1 MRFAFEAL
9 AESGVREQG
18 EITAPDERAA
28 LKALAA
34 RGLTV
39 LALSQLAAASPSR
52 RAARISAGDRALAVR
67 QLSGLIDGGV
77 TLPNALASVAANTS
91 VASVTI
97 ELTAVHAALSAGE
110 PIATAFDRA
119 PKLLPNVER
128 QVVVAG
134 AEAGD
139 LARVLSRLAD
149 YFEDRD
155 ALRGKLIGALVYP
168 ALVGVVALGVIVALL
183 VFVMPQIVA
192 AFAQTKQALPW
203 LTRALLTFAAFLRG
217 YGLWIGL
224 LVAALIAVV
233 LWSLRGPS
241 RGSRRGSMRGSMRV
255 SLRERGLALL
265 QTLPLLGPLA
275 QSADEVRVLT
285 TLAML
290 VESAV
295 PLPRAI
301 SAAAKTARFP
311 GNARR
316 LDAARLG
323 LERGQSVA
331 SAFAD
336 HDALDGMSLELVR
349 QGEAVG
355 GIAPAFGK
363 AAHLKRQA
371 LERRLQWFAALVEP
385 VMILVLG
392 GVVLVL
398 VLAVMLPIV
407 TLNSAVR

>member
-1 MRFAFEAL
+1 MRFAFEAVG
-9 AESGVREQG
+9 ESGVREQG
-18 EITAPDERAA
+18 EIAATDERAA
-28 LKALAA
+28 LKALAV

-39 LALSQLAAASPSR
+39 VALSQLAAVAPSR
-52 RAARISAGDRALAVR
+52 RASRISAGDRALAVR
-67 QLSGLIDGGV
+67 QISGLIDGGV

-91 VASVTI
+91 VASVAI
-97 ELTAVHAALSAGE
+97 ELTAVHAALTSGE
-110 PIATAFDRA
+110 PMATAFDRA

-203 LTRALLTFAAFLRG
+203 LTRTLLAFATFLRS
-217 YGLWIGL
+217 YGVGFVVL
-224 LVAALIAVV
+224 LAALIVFF
-233 LWSLRGPS
+233 LWSLRGP
-241 RGSRRGSMRGSMRV
+241 
-255 SLRERGLALL
+255 LRDRGLALL
-265 QTLPLLGPLA
+265 QKLPLVGPLA

-290 VESAV
+290 AESAV

-311 GNARR
+311 GNARK

-323 LERGQSVA
+323 LERGQGVA
-331 SAFAD
+331 DSFAEN
-336 HDALDGMSLELVR
+336 DALDGMSLELLR

>member
-1 MRFAFEAL
+1 MRYGFEAIN
-9 AESGVREQG
+9 AAGVREHG
-18 EITAPDERAA
+18 NITAADDRAA

-39 LALSQLAAASPSR
+39 LVLAPLPDAGVASGSSR
-52 RAARISAGDRALAVR
+52 VSAGDRALAIR

-77 TLPNALASVAANTS
+77 TLPTALASVAANS
-91 VASVTI
+91 GVATVTR
-97 ELTAVHAALSAGE
+97 ELNAVNVALSSGE
-110 PIATAFDRA
+110 PLAAAFDKA
-119 PKLLPNVER
+119 PRLLPAVER

-155 ALRGKLIGALVYP
+155 ALRGKLVGALVYP
-168 ALVGVVALGVIVALL
+168 ALVGVVALGVIIALL

-203 LTRALLTFAAFLRG
+203 LTRSLLSVATFLRS
-217 YGLWIGL
+217 YGLWVFGAV
-224 LVAALIAVV
+224 VAAVV
-233 LWSLRGPS
+233 FALWSLRGP
-241 RGSRRGSMRGSMRV
+241 
-255 SLRERGLALL
+255 LRTRGLALL
-265 QTLPLLGPLA
+265 QRLPLLGPLA
-275 QSADEVRVLT
+275 QSADEVRILT

-295 PLPRAI
+295 PLPRAMT
-301 SAAAKTARFP
+301 AAARTARFP
-311 GNARR
+311 DNANRLEVARR
-316 LDAARLG
+316 L
-323 LERGQSVA
+323 LEGGGGVA
-331 SAFAD
+331 NAFAETQ
-336 HDALDGMSLELVR
+336 AVDGMSLELLR

-355 GIAPAFGK
+355 GVAAAFAK
-363 AAHLKRQA
+363 AAHLKRQS
-371 LERRLQWFAALVEP
+371 LERRLQWFATLVEP

>member
-1 MRFAFEAL
+1 MRYGFEAIN
-9 AESGVREQG
+9 AVGVREHG
-18 EITAPDERAA
+18 NITAADDRAA

-39 LALSQLAAASPSR
+39 LVLAPLPDAGVASGSSR
-52 RAARISAGDRALAVR
+52 VSAGDRALAIR

-77 TLPNALASVAANTS
+77 TLPTALASVAANS
-91 VASVTI
+91 GVATVTR
-97 ELTAVHAALSAGE
+97 ELNAVNVALSSGE
-110 PIATAFDRA
+110 PLAAAFDKA
-119 PKLLPNVER
+119 PRLLPAVER

-155 ALRGKLIGALVYP
+155 ALRGKLVGALVYP
-168 ALVGVVALGVIVALL
+168 ALVGVVALGVIIALL

-203 LTRALLTFAAFLRG
+203 LTRSLLSVATFLRS
-217 YGLWIGL
+217 YGLWVFGAV
-224 LVAALIAVV
+224 VAAVV
-233 LWSLRGPS
+233 FALWSLRGP
-241 RGSRRGSMRGSMRV
+241 
-255 SLRERGLALL
+255 LRTRGLALL
-265 QTLPLLGPLA
+265 QRLPLLGPLA
-275 QSADEVRVLT
+275 QSADEVRILT

-295 PLPRAI
+295 PLPRAMT
-301 SAAAKTARFP
+301 AAARTARFP
-311 GNARR
+311 DNANRLEVARR
-316 LDAARLG
+316 L
-323 LERGQSVA
+323 LEGGGGVA
-331 SAFAD
+331 NAFAETQ
-336 HDALDGMSLELVR
+336 AVDGMSLELLR

-355 GIAPAFGK
+355 GVAAAFAK
-363 AAHLKRQA
+363 AAHLKRQS
-371 LERRLQWFAALVEP
+371 LERRLQWFATLVEP

>member
-1 MRFAFEAL
+1 MRFAFEAVG
-9 AESGVREQG
+9 ESGVREQG
-18 EITAPDERAA
+18 EIAATDERSA

-39 LALSQLAAASPSR
+39 VALSQLAAAAPSR
-52 RAARISAGDRALAVR
+52 RASRISAGDRALAVR
-67 QLSGLIDGGV
+67 HLSGLIDGGV
-77 TLPNALASVAANTS
+77 TLPKALASVAANTS
-91 VASVTI
+91 VASVAI
-97 ELTAVHAALSAGE
+97 ELTAVHAALTSGE

-139 LARVLSRLAD
+139 LARVLALLAD

-168 ALVGVVALGVIVALL
+168 ALVGIVALAVIVALL

-203 LTRALLTFAAFLRG
+203 LTRTLLGLATFMRS
-217 YGLWIGL
+217 YGLWLVL
-224 LVAALIAVV
+224 LLAALMVFF
-233 LWSLRGPS
+233 LWSLRGP
-241 RGSRRGSMRGSMRV
+241 
-255 SLRERGLALL
+255 LRDRGLALL
-265 QTLPLLGPLA
+265 QKLPLLGPLA

-290 VESAV
+290 AESAV

-301 SAAAKTARFP
+301 SAAARTARFP
-311 GNARR
+311 GNARK

-331 SAFAD
+331 AAFTEN
-336 HDALDGMSLELVR
+336 DALDGMSLELLR

>member
-18 EITAPDERAA
+18 EITAVDERSA

-39 LALSQLAAASPSR
+39 VALSQLVAATPSR
-52 RAARISAGDRALAVR
+52 RASRISAGDRALAVR

-97 ELTAVHAALSAGE
+97 ELNAVHAALTSGE

-168 ALVGVVALGVIVALL
+168 ALVGIVALGVIVALL

-203 LTRALLTFAAFLRG
+203 LTRTLLGLATFMRS
-217 YGLWIGL
+217 YGLWLTL
-224 LVAALIAVV
+224 LLAALIVFFV
-233 LWSLRGPS
+233 WSLRGP
-241 RGSRRGSMRGSMRV
+241 
-255 SLRERGLALL
+255 LRDRGLAML
-265 QTLPLLGPLA
+265 QRLPLVGPLA

-290 VESAV
+290 AESAV

-301 SAAAKTARFP
+301 SAAARTARFP
-311 GNARR
+311 SNARK

-323 LERGQSVA
+323 LERGQGVA
-331 SAFAD
+331 ASFAEN
-336 HDALDGMSLELVR
+336 DALDGMSLELLR

>member
-1 MRFAFEAL
+1 MRYRFEAVN
-9 AESGVREQG
+9 AMGVRESG
-18 EITAPDERAA
+18 DIAAADDRSA

-39 LALSQLAAASPSR
+39 LVLTSLPDARPAAGS
-52 RAARISAGDRALAVR
+52 ARLNAGDRALAIR

-77 TLPNALASVAANTS
+77 TLPSALASVAANS
-91 VASVTI
+91 GVAAVTR
-97 ELTAVHAALSAGE
+97 ELNAVNAALNGGE
-110 PIATAFDRA
+110 PLATAFDKA
-119 PKLLPNVER
+119 PRLLPTVER

-155 ALRGKLIGALVYP
+155 ALRGKLVGALVYP

-203 LTRALLTFAAFLRG
+203 LTRSLLTVATFLRG
-217 YGLWIGL
+217 YGLWLSGAG
-224 LVAALIAVV
+224 VAAVMFA
-233 LWSLRGPS
+233 LWSLRGP
-241 RGSRRGSMRGSMRV
+241 
-255 SLRERGLALL
+255 LRSRGLALL
-265 QTLPLLGPLA
+265 QRLPLVGPLA
-275 QSADEVRVLT
+275 QSADEVRILT

-295 PLPRAI
+295 PLPRAMA
-301 SAAAKTARFP
+301 AAAKTARFP
-311 GNARR
+311 ENSGRMDAARR
-316 LDAARLG
+316 L
-323 LERGQSVA
+323 LEAGGGVA
-331 SAFAD
+331 NAFAETQ
-336 HDALDGMSLELVR
+336 AVDGMSLELLR

-355 GIAPAFGK
+355 GVAAAFAK
-363 AAHLKRQA
+363 AAHLKRQS
-371 LERRLQWFAALVEP
+371 LERRLQWFATLVEP

>member
-1 MRFAFEAL
+1 MRFAFEAVS
-9 AESGVREQG
+9 ESGVREQG
-18 EITAPDERAA
+18 EIAAADERTA

-39 LALSQLAAASPSR
+39 VALSQLAAATPSR
-52 RAARISAGDRALAVR
+52 RRARISAGDRALAVR

-91 VASVTI
+91 VASVAL
-97 ELTAVHAALSAGE
+97 ELSAVHAALTSGD

-149 YFEDRD
+149 YFEERD

-168 ALVGVVALGVIVALL
+168 ALVGIVALGVIVALL

-203 LTRALLTFAAFLRG
+203 LTRTLLALATFMRG
-217 YGLWIGL
+217 YGLW
-224 LVAALIAVV
+224 LVLVLIALIVFS
-233 LWSLRGPS
+233 LWSLRGP
-241 RGSRRGSMRGSMRV
+241 
-255 SLRERGLALL
+255 LRDRGLAFLKK
-265 QTLPLLGPLA
+265 LPLIGPLA

-290 VESAV
+290 AESAV

-316 LDAARLG
+316 LEAARQG

-336 HDALDGMSLELVR
+336 NDALDGMSLELLR

-355 GIAPAFGK
+355 GLAAAFAK
-363 AAHLKRQA
+363 AAYLKRQA

>member
-1 MRFAFEAL
+1 MRYGFEAVD
-9 AESGVREQG
+9 AAGARERG
-18 EITAPDERAA
+18 EVAASDDRAA
-28 LKALAA
+28 LKVLAA

-39 LALSQLAAASPSR
+39 LVLTPRAESLAAQGSKR
-52 RAARISAGDRALAVR
+52 LSAGDRALAVR

-77 TLPNALASVAANTS
+77 TLPNALASVANNSGIAA
-91 VASVTI
+91 VAL
-97 ELTAVHAALSAGE
+97 ELNAVNAALNSGE
-110 PIATAFDRA
+110 PLARAFDKA
-119 PKLLPNVER
+119 PRLLPAVER

-155 ALRGKLIGALVYP
+155 ALRGKLVGALVYP

-203 LTRALLTFAAFLRG
+203 LTRSLLSVATFLRG
-217 YGLWIGL
+217 YGLYVLGI
-224 LVAALIAVV
+224 VVALIAFA
-233 LWSLRGPS
+233 LWSLRGP
-241 RGSRRGSMRGSMRV
+241 
-255 SLRERGLALL
+255 LRTRGLALL
-265 QTLPLLGPLA
+265 QRLPLVGPLA

-295 PLPRAI
+295 PLPRAMT
-301 SAAAKTARFP
+301 AAARTARFAD
-311 GNARR
+311 NASR
-316 LDAARLG
+316 LDAARQL
-323 LERGQSVA
+323 LEQGGGVA
-331 SAFAD
+331 NAFAETQ
-336 HDALDGMSLELVR
+336 AIDGMSLELLR

-355 GIAPAFGK
+355 GVAAAFAK
-363 AAHLKRQA
+363 AAHLKRQS
-371 LERRLQWFAALVEP
+371 LERRLQWFATLVEP

-407 TLNSAVR
+407 TLNSAIR

>member
-1 MRFAFEAL
+1 MRFAFEAVS
-9 AESGVREQG
+9 ETGVREQG
-18 EITAPDERAA
+18 EIAAADERTA
-28 LKALAA
+28 LKTLAA
-34 RGLTV
+34 RGLTIV
-39 LALSQLAAASPSR
+39 ALSPLAAATPSR
-52 RAARISAGDRALAVR
+52 RSARISAGDRALAVR

-91 VASVTI
+91 VASVTL
-97 ELTAVHAALSAGE
+97 ELTAVHAALTSGK

-149 YFEDRD
+149 YFEERD

-168 ALVGVVALGVIVALL
+168 ALVGIVALGVIVALL

-203 LTRALLTFAAFLRG
+203 LTRTLLALATFMRG
-217 YGLWIGL
+217 YGLTLVL
-224 LVAALIAVV
+224 LLIAFIVFS
-233 LWSLRGPS
+233 LWSLRGP
-241 RGSRRGSMRGSMRV
+241 
-255 SLRERGLALL
+255 LRDRGLALL
-265 QTLPLLGPLA
+265 KKLPLIGPLA

-290 VESAV
+290 AESAV

-336 HDALDGMSLELVR
+336 NDALDGMSLELLR

-355 GIAPAFGK
+355 GLAAAFGK

-371 LERRLQWFAALVEP
+371 LERRLQWFATLVEP
-385 VMILVLG
+385 VLILALG

>member
-9 AESGVREQG
+9 GESGVREQG
-18 EITAPDERAA
+18 EIAASDERTA

-39 LALSQLAAASPSR
+39 VALSQIAAAPSR
-52 RAARISAGDRALAVR
+52 RASRISAGDRALAVR

-77 TLPNALASVAANTS
+77 TLPNALISVATHSGVASVA
-91 VASVTI
+91 I
-97 ELTAVHAALSAGE
+97 ELTAVHAALTSGE

-139 LARVLSRLAD
+139 LARVLARLAD

-203 LTRALLTFAAFLRG
+203 LTRTLLSLATFMRG
-217 YGLWIGL
+217 YGLWL
-224 LVAALIAVV
+224 VLMLVALVFFF
-233 LWSLRGPS
+233 LWSLRGP
-241 RGSRRGSMRGSMRV
+241 
-255 SLRERGLALL
+255 LRDRGLALL
-265 QTLPLLGPLA
+265 RKLPLLGPLA

-290 VESAV
+290 AESAV

-311 GNARR
+311 GNALR

-323 LERGQSVA
+323 LERGQGVA
-331 SAFAD
+331 ASFAD
-336 HDALDGMSLELVR
+336 NDALDGMSLELLR

-355 GIAPAFGK
+355 GVAAAFAK

>member
-1 MRFAFEAL
+1 MRFAFEAVG
-9 AESGVREQG
+9 ESGVREQG
-18 EITAPDERAA
+18 EISASDDRAA

-39 LALSQLAAASPSR
+39 LALSQLATATPSR
-52 RAARISAGDRALAVR
+52 RASRISAGDRALAVR

-91 VASVTI
+91 VAAVAT
-97 ELTAVHAALSAGE
+97 ELTAVHAALTSGD

-168 ALVGVVALGVIVALL
+168 ALVGIVALGVIVALL

-203 LTRALLTFAAFLRG
+203 LTRTLLGLATFLRG
-217 YGLWIGL
+217 YGLWVVLLLAAL
-224 LVAALIAVV
+224 LVFF
-233 LWSLRGPS
+233 LWSLRGP
-241 RGSRRGSMRGSMRV
+241 
-255 SLRERGLALL
+255 LRDRGLALL
-265 QTLPLLGPLA
+265 QKLPLLGPLA

-290 VESAV
+290 AESAV

-331 SAFAD
+331 SAFAEN
-336 HDALDGMSLELVR
+336 DALDGMSLELLR
-349 QGEAVG
+349 QGEAIG

>member
-1 MRFAFEAL
+1 MRYGFEAIN
-9 AESGVREQG
+9 AVGVREHG
-18 EITAPDERAA
+18 NITAADDRAA

-39 LALSQLAAASPSR
+39 LVLAPLPDAGVASGSTR
-52 RAARISAGDRALAVR
+52 MSAGDRALAIR

-77 TLPNALASVAANTS
+77 TLPTALASVAANS
-91 VASVTI
+91 GVATVTR
-97 ELTAVHAALSAGE
+97 ELNAVNVALSSGE
-110 PIATAFDRA
+110 PLAAAFDKA
-119 PKLLPNVER
+119 PRLLPAVER

-155 ALRGKLIGALVYP
+155 ALRGKLVGALVYP
-168 ALVGVVALGVIVALL
+168 ALVGVVALGVIIALL

-203 LTRALLTFAAFLRG
+203 LTRSLLSVATFLRS
-217 YGLWIGL
+217 YGLWVFGAV
-224 LVAALIAVV
+224 VAAVV
-233 LWSLRGPS
+233 FALWSLRGP
-241 RGSRRGSMRGSMRV
+241 
-255 SLRERGLALL
+255 LRTRGLALL
-265 QTLPLLGPLA
+265 QRLPLLGPLA
-275 QSADEVRVLT
+275 QRADEVRILT

-295 PLPRAI
+295 PLPRAMT
-301 SAAAKTARFP
+301 AAARTARFP
-311 GNARR
+311 DNANRLEVARR
-316 LDAARLG
+316 L
-323 LERGQSVA
+323 LEGGGGVA
-331 SAFAD
+331 NAFAETQ
-336 HDALDGMSLELVR
+336 AVDGMSLELLR

-355 GIAPAFGK
+355 GVAAAFAK
-363 AAHLKRQA
+363 AAHLKRQS
-371 LERRLQWFAALVEP
+371 LERRLQWFATLVEP

>member
-1 MRFAFEAL
+1 MRYGFEAIN
-9 AESGVREQG
+9 AVGVREHG
-18 EITAPDERAA
+18 NITAADDRAA

-39 LALSQLAAASPSR
+39 LVLAPLPDAGVASGSSR
-52 RAARISAGDRALAVR
+52 VSAGDRALAIR

-77 TLPNALASVAANTS
+77 TLPTALASVAANS
-91 VASVTI
+91 GVATVTR
-97 ELTAVHAALSAGE
+97 ELNAVNVALSSGE
-110 PIATAFDRA
+110 PLAAAFDKA
-119 PKLLPNVER
+119 PRLLPAVER

-155 ALRGKLIGALVYP
+155 ALRGKLVGALVYP
-168 ALVGVVALGVIVALL
+168 ALVGVVALGVIIALL

-203 LTRALLTFAAFLRG
+203 LTRSLLSVATFLRS
-217 YGLWIGL
+217 YGLWVFGAV
-224 LVAALIAVV
+224 VAAVV
-233 LWSLRGPS
+233 FALWSLRGP
-241 RGSRRGSMRGSMRV
+241 
-255 SLRERGLALL
+255 LRTRGLALL
-265 QTLPLLGPLA
+265 QRLPLLGPLA
-275 QSADEVRVLT
+275 QSADEVRILT

-295 PLPRAI
+295 PLPRAMT
-301 SAAAKTARFP
+301 AAARTARFP
-311 GNARR
+311 DNANRLEVARR
-316 LDAARLG
+316 L
-323 LERGQSVA
+323 LEGGGGVA
-331 SAFAD
+331 NAFAETQ
-336 HDALDGMSLELVR
+336 AVDGMSLELLR
-349 QGEAVG
+349 QGETVG
-355 GIAPAFGK
+355 GVAAAFAK
-363 AAHLKRQA
+363 AAHLKRQS
-371 LERRLQWFAALVEP
+371 LERRLQWFATLVEP

>member
-9 AESGVREQG
+9 AESGIREQG
-18 EITAPDERAA
+18 EIAAADERSA

-34 RGLTV
+34 RGLSV
-39 LALSQLAAASPSR
+39 VALSQLAAATPSR
-52 RAARISAGDRALAVR
+52 RASRISAGDRALAVR

-97 ELTAVHAALSAGE
+97 ELTAVHAALTSGD
-110 PIATAFDRA
+110 PIAMAFDRA

-168 ALVGVVALGVIVALL
+168 ALVGIVALGVIVALL

-203 LTRALLTFAAFLRG
+203 LTRSLLGLATFMRG
-217 YGLWIGL
+217 YGLW
-224 LVAALIAVV
+224 LVLVLAALIVFF
-233 LWSLRGPS
+233 LWSLRGP
-241 RGSRRGSMRGSMRV
+241 
-255 SLRERGLALL
+255 LRDRGLSLL
-265 QTLPLLGPLA
+265 QKLPLLGPLA

-301 SAAAKTARFP
+301 SAAARTARFP
-311 GNARR
+311 GNARK
-316 LDAARLG
+316 LDAARLA
-323 LERGQSVA
+323 LERGQGVA
-331 SAFAD
+331 ASFAENA
-336 HDALDGMSLELVR
+336 ALDGMSLELLR

>member
-1 MRFAFEAL
+1 MRFGFEAVN
-9 AESGVREQG
+9 AAGARERG
-18 EITAPDERAA
+18 DIAAPDDRAA
-28 LKALAA
+28 LKALTA

-39 LALSQLAAASPSR
+39 LELMPRPDAAS
-52 RAARISAGDRALAVR
+52 AAGATRLSAGDRALAIR

-77 TLPNALASVAANTS
+77 TLPNALASVAANS
-91 VASVTI
+91 GVASVVR
-97 ELTAVHAALSAGE
+97 ELNAVNAALNGGE
-110 PIATAFDRA
+110 PLATAFDRA
-119 PKLLPNVER
+119 PMLLPSVER

-155 ALRGKLIGALVYP
+155 ALRGKLVGALVYP

-203 LTRALLTFAAFLRG
+203 LTRSLLIVASFLRG
-217 YGLWIGL
+217 YGLWVFAA
-224 LVAALIAVV
+224 LVAAIVLA
-233 LWSLRGPS
+233 LWSLRGP
-241 RGSRRGSMRGSMRV
+241 
-255 SLRERGLALL
+255 LHARGLALL
-265 QTLPLLGPLA
+265 RRLPLIGSLA
-275 QSADEVRVLT
+275 QSADEVRILT
-285 TLAML
+285 TLAMR

-295 PLPRAI
+295 PLPRAM
-301 SAAAKTARFP
+301 AAAARTARFP
-311 GNARR
+311 ENASR
-316 LDAARLG
+316 LDAARLL
-323 LERGQSVA
+323 LESGGGVA
-331 SAFAD
+331 NAFAETQ
-336 HDALDGMSLELVR
+336 AVDGMSLELLR

-355 GIAPAFGK
+355 GVAAAFAK
-363 AAHLKRQA
+363 AAHLKRQS
-371 LERRLQWFAALVEP
+371 LERRLQWFATLVEP

>member
-1 MRFAFEAL
+1 MRYGFEAVSPTG
-9 AESGVREQG
+9 ARERG
-18 EITAPDERAA
+18 DIAAPDERTA

-39 LALSQLAAASPSR
+39 LILTPQPEATKVAASTR
-52 RAARISAGDRALAVR
+52 LNAGDRALAIR

-77 TLPNALASVAANTS
+77 TLPNALASVAANS
-91 VASVTI
+91 GVATVTR
-97 ELTAVHAALSAGE
+97 ELNAVNAALNAGD
-110 PIATAFDRA
+110 PIAAAFEKA
-119 PKLLPNVER
+119 PRLLPSVER

-203 LTRALLTFAAFLRG
+203 LTRTLLSVSTFLRG
-217 YGLWIGL
+217 YGLWV
-224 LVAALIAVV
+224 VAALVV
-233 LWSLRGPS
+233 AIVFSLWSLRGPL
-241 RGSRRGSMRGSMRV
+241 RV
-255 SLRERGLALL
+255 RGLALV
-265 QTLPLLGPLA
+265 QQLPLLGPLA

-295 PLPRAI
+295 PLPRAMT
-301 SAAAKTARFP
+301 AAARTARFP
-311 GNARR
+311 DNANR
-316 LDAARLG
+316 LDAARQL
-323 LERGQSVA
+323 LERGGGVA
-331 SAFAD
+331 NSFAEMQ
-336 HDALDGMSLELVR
+336 AIDGMSLELLR

-355 GIAPAFGK
+355 GVAAAFAK
-363 AAHLKRQA
+363 AAHLKRQG
-371 LERRLQWFAALVEP
+371 LERRLQWFATLVEP

>member
-1 MRFAFEAL
+1 MRFAFEAI
-9 AESGVREQG
+9 AVSGVREQG
-18 EITAPDERAA
+18 EIVAGDERAA
-28 LKALAA
+28 LKALAT

-39 LALSQLAAASPSR
+39 VALSQLAAEAPSR

-91 VASVTI
+91 VASVAI
-97 ELTAVHAALSAGE
+97 ELTAVNAALSAGE
-110 PIATAFDRA
+110 PITVAFDRA

-139 LARVLSRLAD
+139 LAHVLSRLAD
-149 YFEDRD
+149 YFEERD

-168 ALVGVVALGVIVALL
+168 AVVGIVALGVIVALL

-203 LTRALLTFAAFLRG
+203 LTRTLLTLATFMRG
-217 YGLWIGL
+217 YGLWLVL
-224 LVAALIAVV
+224 LLTMLIAFF
-233 LWSLRGPS
+233 LWCLRGP
-241 RGSRRGSMRGSMRV
+241 
-255 SLRERGLALL
+255 LRDRGLALL
-265 QTLPLLGPLA
+265 QKLPLLGPLA

-295 PLPRAI
+295 PLPRGI
-301 SAAAKTARFP
+301 SAAANTARFP

-316 LDAARLG
+316 LVAARSG

-336 HDALDGMSLELVR
+336 NNALDGMSIELLR

-355 GIAPAFGK
+355 GIASAFGK

>member
-18 EITAPDERAA
+18 EIAAVDERSA

-39 LALSQLAAASPSR
+39 VALSQLVAATPSR
-52 RAARISAGDRALAVR
+52 RASRISAGDRALAVR

-97 ELTAVHAALSAGE
+97 ELNAVHAALTSGE

-119 PKLLPNVER
+119 PNLLPNVER
-128 QVVVAG
+128 KVVVAG

-168 ALVGVVALGVIVALL
+168 ALVGIVALGVIVALL

-203 LTRALLTFAAFLRG
+203 LTRTLLGLATFMRS
-217 YGLWIGL
+217 YGLWLVL
-224 LVAALIAVV
+224 LLAALIVFF
-233 LWSLRGPS
+233 LWSLRGP
-241 RGSRRGSMRGSMRV
+241 
-255 SLRERGLALL
+255 LRDRGLAML
-265 QTLPLLGPLA
+265 QRLPLLGPLA

-290 VESAV
+290 AESAV

-301 SAAAKTARFP
+301 SAAARTARFP
-311 GNARR
+311 GNARK

-323 LERGQSVA
+323 LERGQGVA
-331 SAFAD
+331 ASFAEN
-336 HDALDGMSLELVR
+336 DALDGMSLELLR

>member
-1 MRFAFEAL
+1 MRFEFEAVT
-9 AESGVREQG
+9 ESGVREQG
-18 EITAPDERAA
+18 DIAATDERAA
-28 LKALAA
+28 LKTLAA

-39 LALSQLAAASPSR
+39 IALSQLAAATPSR
-52 RAARISAGDRALAVR
+52 SASRISAGDRALAVR

-77 TLPNALASVAANTS
+77 TLPNALGSVAANTS
-91 VASVTI
+91 VAGVAM
-97 ELTAVHAALSAGE
+97 ELTAVNAALTSGE

-168 ALVGVVALGVIVALL
+168 ALVGIVALGVIIALL

-203 LTRALLTFAAFLRG
+203 LTRTLLALATFMRS
-217 YGLWIGL
+217 YGLWL
-224 LVAALIAVV
+224 LLLLAALIVFF
-233 LWSLRGPS
+233 LWSLRGP
-241 RGSRRGSMRGSMRV
+241 
-255 SLRERGLALL
+255 LRDRGLALL
-265 QTLPLLGPLA
+265 QKLPLLGALA

-290 VESAV
+290 AESAV

-336 HDALDGMSLELVR
+336 NDALDGMSLELLR

>member
-1 MRFAFEAL
+1 MRFTFEAVN
-9 AESGVREQG
+9 ATGTREHG
-18 EITAPDERAA
+18 DISAVDERSA

-39 LALSQLAAASPSR
+39 LALAVVAEARTVTRSR
-52 RAARISAGDRALAVR
+52 RINAADRALAVR

-77 TLPNALASVAANTS
+77 TLPNALSAVATHS
-91 VASVTI
+91 GVATVTD
-97 ELTAVHAALSAGE
+97 ELSAVNAALNQGE
-110 PIATAFDRA
+110 PLATAFDRA
-119 PKLLPNVER
+119 PRLLPNVER

-149 YFEDRD
+149 YFEERD

-168 ALVGVVALGVIVALL
+168 ALVGVVALGVIAALL

-203 LTRALLTFAAFLRG
+203 LTRTLLLVAAFLRG
-217 YGLWIGL
+217 YGLWIVGA
-224 LVAALIAVV
+224 LVAAATFSI
-233 LWSLRGPS
+233 WSLRGP
-241 RGSRRGSMRGSMRV
+241 
-255 SLRERGLALL
+255 LRARGLALL
-265 QTLPLLGPLA
+265 RRLPLLGPLA
-275 QSADEVRVLT
+275 QSADEVRVLA

-290 VESAV
+290 AESAV
-295 PLPRAI
+295 PLPRAMT
-301 SAAAKTARFP
+301 AAARTARFP
-311 GNARR
+311 ENASR
-316 LDAARLG
+316 LNAARQL
-323 LERGQSVA
+323 LEQGGSVG

-336 HDALDGMSLELVR
+336 TQAIDGMSLELVR

-355 GIAPAFGK
+355 SVAAAFAK
-363 AAHLKRQA
+363 AAHLKRQS
-371 LERRLQWFAALVEP
+371 LERRLQWFATLVEP
-385 VMILVLG
+385 VMIIVLG

>member
-1 MRFAFEAL
+1 MRFAFEAV
-9 AESGVREQG
+9 AETGNREQG
-18 EITAPDERAA
+18 EIAATDERAA

-39 LALSQLAAASPSR
+39 VALSRLAAATPSR
-52 RAARISAGDRALAVR
+52 RASRINAGDRALAVR

-77 TLPNALASVAANTS
+77 TLPNALASVAANS
-91 VASVTI
+91 SIASVTI
-97 ELTAVHAALSAGE
+97 ELTAVHAALTSGE

-168 ALVGVVALGVIVALL
+168 ALVGIVALGVIVALL

-192 AFAQTKQALPW
+192 AFAQTKQGLPW
-203 LTRALLTFAAFLRG
+203 LTRTLLGLATFMRG
-217 YGLWIGL
+217 YGLWL
-224 LVAALIAVV
+224 VMLVAALGAFF
-233 LWSLRGPS
+233 LWSLRGP
-241 RGSRRGSMRGSMRV
+241 
-255 SLRERGLALL
+255 LRERGLALL
-265 QTLPLLGPLA
+265 QKLPLLGPLA

-316 LDAARLG
+316 LEAARLG
-323 LERGQSVA
+323 LERGQAVA
-331 SAFAD
+331 SSFAD
-336 HDALDGMSLELVR
+336 NDALDGMSLELLR

-355 GIAPAFGK
+355 GIAAAFGK

>member
-1 MRFAFEAL
+1 MRFAFEAVS
-9 AESGVREQG
+9 ESGAREQG
-18 EITAPDERAA
+18 EIAATDERAA

-39 LALSQLAAASPSR
+39 VALSQLVAASPSR
-52 RAARISAGDRALAVR
+52 RASRVSAGDRALAVR

-77 TLPNALASVAANTS
+77 TLPNALASVAANSS

-97 ELTAVHAALSAGE
+97 ELTAVHAALTSGE

-149 YFEDRD
+149 YFEERD

-168 ALVGVVALGVIVALL
+168 ALVGIVALGVIVALL

-203 LTRALLTFAAFLRG
+203 LTRTLLSVATFMRSH
-217 YGLWIGL
+217 GLWIVL
-224 LVAALIAVV
+224 LLAALIVFF
-233 LWSLRGPS
+233 LWSLRGP
-241 RGSRRGSMRGSMRV
+241 
-255 SLRERGLALL
+255 LRDRGLALL
-265 QTLPLLGPLA
+265 QKLPLLGPLA

-290 VESAV
+290 AESAV

-336 HDALDGMSLELVR
+336 NDALDGMSLELLR

-363 AAHLKRQA
+363 AAHLKRQS

>member
-18 EITAPDERAA
+18 EIAAADERSA

-39 LALSQLAAASPSR
+39 VALSQLAAATPSR
-52 RAARISAGDRALAVR
+52 RASRISAGDRALAVR

-97 ELTAVHAALSAGE
+97 ELTAVHAALTSGD
-110 PIATAFDRA
+110 PIAMAFDRA

-168 ALVGVVALGVIVALL
+168 ALVGIVALGVIVALL

-203 LTRALLTFAAFLRG
+203 LTRSLLGLATFMRG
-217 YGLWIGL
+217 YGLW
-224 LVAALIAVV
+224 LVLVLAALIVFF
-233 LWSLRGPS
+233 LWSLRGP
-241 RGSRRGSMRGSMRV
+241 
-255 SLRERGLALL
+255 LRDRGLSLL
-265 QTLPLLGPLA
+265 QKLPLLGPLA

-301 SAAAKTARFP
+301 SAAARTARFP
-311 GNARR
+311 GNARK
-316 LDAARLG
+316 LDAARLA
-323 LERGQSVA
+323 LERGQGVA
-331 SAFAD
+331 ASFAENA
-336 HDALDGMSLELVR
+336 ALDGMSLELLR

>member
-1 MRFAFEAL
+1 MRFAFEAVG
-9 AESGVREQG
+9 ESGVREQG
-18 EITAPDERAA
+18 EISANDERAA

-39 LALSQLAAASPSR
+39 VALSQLATATPSR
-52 RAARISAGDRALAVR
+52 RASRISAGDRALAVR

-91 VASVTI
+91 VAAVAT
-97 ELTAVHAALSAGE
+97 ELTAVHAALTSGD

-168 ALVGVVALGVIVALL
+168 ALVGIVALGVIVALL

-203 LTRALLTFAAFLRG
+203 LTRTLLGLATFLRG
-217 YGLWIGL
+217 YGLWVVLLLAAL
-224 LVAALIAVV
+224 LVFF
-233 LWSLRGPS
+233 LWSLRGP
-241 RGSRRGSMRGSMRV
+241 
-255 SLRERGLALL
+255 LRDRGLALL
-265 QTLPLLGPLA
+265 QKLPLLGPLA

-290 VESAV
+290 AESAV

-316 LDAARLG
+316 LDGARLG

-331 SAFAD
+331 SAFAEN
-336 HDALDGMSLELVR
+336 DALDGMSLELLR
-349 QGEAVG
+349 QGEAIG